1 MQPGLVLLLLL
12 TVGLSPSADSFQMQS
27 TFSGF
32 CATARDARL
41 LCSPSLGSVALGSS
55 VTNMGLRSSI
65 RTTALCPDGDTVLRA
80 GAADFVLESFDPEEE
95 EDELSNENLLKILYS
110 QTTDYYVNDVVWK
123 ALGEEIY
130 VHTYSC
136 ISTFMSTCTH
146 ELCCMR
152 SNTRERE
159 RRTEDSSCIYLLIC
173 RL

>member
-1 MQPGLVLLLLL
+1 MLLLLL

-32 CATARDARL
+32 CGTARDARL
-41 LCSPSLGSVALGSS
+41 SPSLGSIVLGSS
-55 VTNMGLRSSI
+55 VTNMGLRSCI
-65 RTTALCPDGDTVLRA
+65 RTTVLCPDGDTVLRA

-123 ALGEEIY
+123 ALGEKIY

-146 ELCCMR
+146 ELCCMSQR
-152 SNTRERE
+152 QTHTKAHR
-159 RRTEDSSCIYLLIC
+159 
-173 RL
+173 